1 MLSLCGCGSISP
13 ESAATTPIQE
23 TYYAQW
29 PDGNDCLTTTSSATM
44 IDNSVF
50 AICDGTRLVK
60 TDIYG
65 TQLDE
70 LPLSIES
77 GQSLSCIC
85 SFDEKLALIRVTATE
100 NDSYVTELLLLEQ
113 NGTLL
118 SQDVLPIDSYPL
130 GIAPAAQ
137 GSCLIG
143 CENQMVY
150 QINKN
155 LEITAE
161 ISCENL
167 VQILPVNDQT
177 FLLQVSPE
185 TPDACAATSLSL
197 WQDGSISP
205 VCTLDAA
212 YTGVATQD
220 GYIFLSGTDDF
231 WAVSI
236 ANREVNQ
243 LLTWESLGLNGA
255 MQIPI
260 AGVSAHQMLFSSTTL
275 SDSRLLLLT
284 TTAPEP
290 DEHTVTLT
298 LAYWALTAADQM
310 AIQNFNR
317 SQNDYQI
324 ETICYYP
331 EDGDITAALTKMN
344 ADLLTSNAPDLYAL
358 NGMDVDVLQNQG
370 LLLDL
375 LPLMQQDESFSQSDY
390 YTNIWELFQ
399 VNGQLYEFVPSFSLA
414 GLAGTQEFLGDRTGW
429 TISEFEAFAQMH
441 ANTCPIDYSSSS
453 DFLYNCI
460 RYGGHSFVDTDN
472 FTCSFDTTAMENLL
486 SVSSLLPAS
495 GGQTGLLYE
504 SWMSGI
510 FSYQQMLTEVGRE
523 LRFVGYPSE
532 SSNGPAVNAFY
543 TYGISSSTQSP
554 EGAWAFLKCLL
565 RDNQQNFYLSDGFP
579 IKKSITESAFQR
591 ATLPF
596 TDQNSLFYGNEGEP
610 LSDTEIAYVQQLIE
624 KASQR
629 YLRYQQILAIV
640 DEESPSYFSGDKTAE
655 EVSTIIQ
662 NRVSIYLSE

>member
-1 MLSLCGCGSISP
+1 MRKHPTLHCLLAVFLLLSLCGCGSISP
-13 ESAATTPIQE
+13 EPAATTPIQE
-23 TYYAQW
+23 NYYAQW
-29 PDGNDCLTTTSSATM
+29 PDGNDCLSSTTSAAMMDHSL
-44 IDNSVF
+44 F
-50 AICDGTRLVK
+50 AICDGTWLVK

-65 TQLDE
+65 NQLDE
-70 LPLSIES
+70 LSLPMES
-77 GQSLSCIC
+77 GQFLSCIC
-85 SFDEKLALIRVTATE
+85 SSGEQLALIRVTTTE
-100 NDSYVTELLLLEQ
+100 NDSYITELLLMEQ

-118 SQDVLPIDSYPL
+118 SQNVLPITFYPL
-130 GIAPAAQ
+130 GIATTGQ
-137 GSCLIG
+137 GSYLIG

-155 LEITAE
+155 MEITAE

-167 VQILPVNDQT
+167 VQILPVNDQN
-177 FLLQVSPE
+177 FLLQVCPE
-185 TPDACAATSLSL
+185 TPDTGASTSLSL

-236 ANREVNQ
+236 ATGELRQ

-255 MQIPI
+255 TQIPI
-260 AGVSAHQMLFSSTTL
+260 AGSSVHQVLFSSMTL
-275 SDSRLLLLT
+275 SDSSLLLLT

-298 LAYWALTAADQM
+298 LAYWAMTAADQM

-331 EDGDITAALTKMN
+331 EDGDVTTALTKMN
-344 ADLLTSNAPDLYAL
+344 ADLLTGDAPDLYAL

-375 LPLMQQDESFSQSDY
+375 LSLMEQDETFSTRDY

-399 VNGQLYEFVPSFSLA
+399 INGQLYEFVPSFSFA
-414 GLAGTQEFLGDRTGW
+414 GLAGTQELLGDRTGW
-429 TISEFEAFAQMH
+429 TISEFEAFAQTH
-441 ANTCPIDYSSSS
+441 ADTCPIDYSASS

-460 RYGGHSFVDTDN
+460 RYGGHNFVDTNN
-472 FTCSFDTTAMENLL
+472 FTCSFDTTAMEKLL

-510 FSYQQMLTEVGRE
+510 FH
-523 LRFVGYPSE
+523 
-532 SSNGPAVNAFY
+532 
-543 TYGISSSTQSP
+543 ISR
-554 EGAWAFLKCLL
+554 C
-565 RDNQQNFYLSDGFP
+565 
-579 IKKSITESAFQR
+579 
-591 ATLPF
+591 
-596 TDQNSLFYGNEGEP
+596 
-610 LSDTEIAYVQQLIE
+610 
-624 KASQR
+624 
-629 YLRYQQILAIV
+629 
-640 DEESPSYFSGDKTAE
+640 
-655 EVSTIIQ
+655 
-662 NRVSIYLSE
+662 